1 MKDLKQKKGWVSF
14 SKGLLDDMPIELAKM
29 IFSNFYPLSIDNDML
44 YLNGIIK
51 FYGYS
56 EHFEEI
62 KEATV
67 IPEYIITIHSD
78 DKGIPKSIEFDK
90 N

>member
-1 MKDLKQKKGWVSF
+1 MKDLKHKKGLV
-14 SKGLLDDMPIELAKM
+14 KITKDLLDDMPIKVIKM
-29 IFSNFYPLSIDNDML
+29 LFSNFYPISIDSNFL
-44 YLNGIIK
+44 YISNAIH

-62 KEATV
+62 EEETV

-90 N
+90 I